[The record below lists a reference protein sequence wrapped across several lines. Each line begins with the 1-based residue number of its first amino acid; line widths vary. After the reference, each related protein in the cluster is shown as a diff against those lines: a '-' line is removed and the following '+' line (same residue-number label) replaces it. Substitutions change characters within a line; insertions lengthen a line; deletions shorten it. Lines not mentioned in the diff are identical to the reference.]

1 MAPKV
6 KHPDRV
12 RKLLKRSAR
21 FRRRVQ
27 KALERHESVD
37 VIKFNQLVDAL
48 IRSSS
53 DLAEHEPA
61 RSAENPSLGQT

>member
-27 KALERHESVD
+27 KALERHESGD
-37 VIKFNQLVDAL
+37 VIKFNQLVDA
-48 IRSSS
+48 IDQVIVRSGR
-53 DLAEHEPA
+53 A
-61 RSAENPSLGQT
+61 RARKKR

>member
-1 MAPKV
+1 MALKV

-37 VIKFNQLVDAL
+37 VVKFNQLLDA
-48 IRSSS
+48 IDQVIVRSGR
-53 DLAEHEPA
+53 APA
-61 RSAENPSLGQT
+61 RKKR